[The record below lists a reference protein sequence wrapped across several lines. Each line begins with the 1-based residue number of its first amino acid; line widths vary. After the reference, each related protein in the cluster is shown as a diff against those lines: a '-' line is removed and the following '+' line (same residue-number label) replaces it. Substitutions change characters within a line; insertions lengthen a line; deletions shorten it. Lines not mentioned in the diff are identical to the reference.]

1 MDTDPDQV
9 FKEII
14 VTMPETLQTTYTL
27 IDGKKV
33 SSEIKQE
40 IAEKVAARK
49 KQNKKIPHLAIIL
62 VGDDGASQTY
72 VDHKVKACKEVGF
85 HYTTMRFADTI
96 SEERLMKHIDQ
107 VNKDD
112 DVDGFIVQLPLPA
125 HISVEKITEKIRSD
139 KDVDGFT
146 NHNFGSIISK
156 SPLLLPATPFGVM
169 ELLRRYDIPTEGK
182 NCVIVGASRIAGAP
196 LSMMLVEQGHATV
209 TVCHKYT
216 VDLKSFTTKAEILIV
231 AVGKPGLITADMVK
245 QGAVVIDVGTT
256 RVENPDSPKG
266 FSLKGDVDF
275 KSVAPKCS
283 FITPVPGGVGPMT
296 IATLLLNTLRA
307 TENRNP

>member
-1 MDTDPDQV
+1 MT
-9 FKEII
+9 
-14 VTMPETLQTTYTL
+14 ETQTYTL
-27 IDGKKV
+27 IDGRKISSDIKGEISVKVAERKKAGKKV
-33 SSEIKQE
+33 
-40 IAEKVAARK
+40 
-49 KQNKKIPHLAIIL
+49 PHLAIIL

-85 HYTTMRFADTI
+85 HYTMMRFADTI
-96 SEERLMKHIDQ
+96 SEEKLMKHIDH
-107 VNKDD
+107 VNNDE

-125 HISVEKITEKIRSD
+125 HISVERITEKIRSD

-156 SPLLLPATPFGVM
+156 SPLIMPATPFGVM
-169 ELLRRYDIPTEGK
+169 ELLRRYSIETEGK
-182 NCVIVGASRIAGAP
+182 NCVIVGASRLVGAP

-209 TVCHKYT
+209 TICSKYT
-216 VDLKSFTTKAEILIV
+216 QDLSSITRLADILIV

-245 QGAVVIDVGTT
+245 EGAVVIDVGTT
-256 RVENPDSPKG
+256 RVDGSQFKNG
-266 FSLKGDVDF
+266 YALKGDVDF
-275 KSVAPKCS
+275 KEVAPKTS

-296 IATLLLNTLRA
+296 IASLLLNTLRA